1 MAVLLVDHFYMN
13 RAKHGVQ
20 DVGGERTSGDGWV
33 VTPAGSSNDVMF
45 VGISTERLL
54 KAVNALSATS
64 QTPTRPVIIAEIEVY
79 EEGVA
84 GTKRGWESDSDIEDG
99 NIDVLTLCRCDKARN
114 CQNCVAQQEPYCA
127 W

>member
-1 MAVLLVDHFYMN
+1 
-13 RAKHGVQ
+13 
-20 DVGGERTSGDGWV
+20 
-33 VTPAGSSNDVMF
+33 MF
-45 VGISTERLL
+45 VGTSTERLL
-54 KAVNALSATS
+54 KAVNALFATS
-64 QTPTRPVIIAEIEVY
+64 QTPTTPVIIAVIEVY

-114 CQNCVAQQEPYCA
+114 CQDCVSLQEPYCA

>member
-1 MAVLLVDHFYMN
+1 MTTGPDNSKTDINNTNFNLIKTHPLMHVAVLLVDHFYMN

-20 DVGGERTSGDGWV
+20 DVGGGRTGGDGWV

-45 VGISTERLL
+45 VGTSTERLL

-84 GTKRGWESDSDIEDG
+84 GTKRGMG
-99 NIDVLTLCRCDKARN
+99 K
-114 CQNCVAQQEPYCA
+114 
-127 W
+127 